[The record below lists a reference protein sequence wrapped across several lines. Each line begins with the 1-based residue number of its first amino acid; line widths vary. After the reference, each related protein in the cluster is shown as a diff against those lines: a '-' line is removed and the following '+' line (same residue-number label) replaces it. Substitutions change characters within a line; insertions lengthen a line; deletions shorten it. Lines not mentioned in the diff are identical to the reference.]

1 MKKSNRC
8 GSSGSIV
15 REKYLKVLSFA
26 ENLNALFILAVSLLF
41 VSCRTVQPIF
51 TTTKIDS
58 VVIRDSVY
66 INNFE
71 RIVDSVLLSG
81 DTVHHYHTKYI
92 YKELGRVQE
101 QKNVSKDTVN
111 IVRYS
116 EKKQSKSKGNKG
128 FWAFIFLLTLIV
140 TYALGVRRSR

>member
-1 MKKSNRC
+1 M
-8 GSSGSIV
+8 
-15 REKYLKVLSFA
+15 
-26 ENLNALFILAVSLLF
+26 
-41 VSCRTVQPIF
+41 
-51 TTTKIDS
+51 
-58 VVIRDSVY
+58 Y

-81 DTVHHYHTKYI
+81 DTVHHYHTKYF

-116 EKKQSKSKGNKG
+116 EKKQTKSKGNLG
-128 FWAFIFLLTLIV
+128 FWAFIFLLSLIV
-140 TYALGVRRSR
+140 TYTFGVRRSR

>member
-1 MKKSNRC
+1 M
-8 GSSGSIV
+8 
-15 REKYLKVLSFA
+15 
-26 ENLNALFILAVSLLF
+26 
-41 VSCRTVQPIF
+41 QPIC

-58 VVIRDSVY
+58 VVTRDSVY

-81 DTVHHYHTKYI
+81 DTVHHYHIKYI
-92 YKELGRVQE
+92 YKELGRFQE

>member
-1 MKKSNRC
+1 M
-8 GSSGSIV
+8 
-15 REKYLKVLSFA
+15 
-26 ENLNALFILAVSLLF
+26 
-41 VSCRTVQPIF
+41 QPIS

-71 RIVDSVLLSG
+71 RIVDSVLLFG

-92 YKELGRVQE
+92 YKELGRVNE
-101 QKNVSKDTVN
+101 QRNVSKDTVN

-128 FWAFIFLLTLIV
+128 LWAFILLLTLIV

>member
-1 MKKSNRC
+1 M
-8 GSSGSIV
+8 
-15 REKYLKVLSFA
+15 
-26 ENLNALFILAVSLLF
+26 
-41 VSCRTVQPIF
+41 
-51 TTTKIDS
+51 
-58 VVIRDSVY
+58 Y

-81 DTVHHYHTKYI
+81 DTVYHYHTKYI

-116 EKKQSKSKGNKG
+116 EKKQTKSKGNLG
-128 FWAFIFLLTLIV
+128 FWAFIFILSLIV
-140 TYALGVRRSR
+140 TYTFGVRRSR

>member
-1 MKKSNRC
+1 M
-8 GSSGSIV
+8 
-15 REKYLKVLSFA
+15 
-26 ENLNALFILAVSLLF
+26 
-41 VSCRTVQPIF
+41 
-51 TTTKIDS
+51 
-58 VVIRDSVY
+58 Y

-71 RIVDSVLLSG
+71 RIVDSVFLSG

-92 YKELGRVQE
+92 FKELDRVKE